1 MTAPTTASNLSST
14 KRIGSIDLLRG
25 TVMIIM
31 AIDHIRD
38 YFNREAFLF
47 SPTDLSQTTAP
58 LFFTRWITHF
68 CAPVFIFLAGVSA
81 FLYGLK
87 HTKKQL
93 SRFLLTRGLWLIL
106 LEQTVLVFGWTF
118 NIHFPLFIV
127 IIVSAIGT
135 GMICLS
141 GFIYLSKRIIL
152 IIALLLIFG
161 HNALDNIHIAGDG
174 FDSIL
179 WSWLHESRLLFVGH
193 KIIFLGYP
201 VLPWIGVMAAG
212 YILGSMYAPD
222 FNAARRKKMLIR
234 LGLSAIA
241 LFIVLRFSNIYGDP
255 SLWTS
260 QKTSFFSF
268 LSFLN
273 TTKYPPSLLYLLMT
287 IGPALLFLAYTE
299 QANSTIAKKI
309 SAFGRVPMFY
319 YIVHIYLLHALAV
332 VAVVVSGRSASD
344 MVLQTWLGFDDH
356 LKGYGFGLGV
366 TYIIWI
372 FLIIVLYPICKWY
385 DNYKRK
391 NLPEKKWLSYI

>member
-1 MTAPTTASNLSST
+1 MTASTTPST
-14 KRIGSIDLLRG
+14 RSTARIGSIDLLRG

-47 SPTDLSQTTAP
+47 SPTDLSQTTVP

-87 HTKKQL
+87 HSKKQL
-93 SRFLLTRGLWLIL
+93 SRFLLTRGVWLIF

-141 GFIYLSKRIIL
+141 GFIYLPKRIIL
-152 IIALLLIFG
+152 IIALILIFG
-161 HNALDNIHIAGDG
+161 DNALDNVHFAGDG
-174 FDSIL
+174 FVSIL
-179 WSWLHESRLLFVGH
+179 WSWLHESRLLFAGN

-212 YILGSMYAPD
+212 YCLGSLYAPE
-222 FNAARRKKMLIR
+222 FNTALRKKYLVT
-234 LGLSAIA
+234 LGLSAIG
-241 LFIVLRFSNIYGDP
+241 LFILLRFSNLYGDASP
-255 SLWTS
+255 WTS
-260 QKTSFFSF
+260 QKTSFFTF

-299 QANSTIAKKI
+299 QTKSALANKI
-309 SAFGRVPMFY
+309 SVFGRVPMFY
-319 YIVHIYLLHALAV
+319 YIVHIYLLHILAIF
-332 VAVVVSGRSASD
+332 AVIISGRSASD

-356 LKGYGFGLGV
+356 LKGYGFSLGV
-366 TYIIWI
+366 VYIIW
-372 FLIIVLYPICKWY
+372 FFVIIALYPVCKWY
-385 DNYKRK
+385 DGYKRK
-391 NLPEKKWLSYI
+391 HLAEKKWLSYI